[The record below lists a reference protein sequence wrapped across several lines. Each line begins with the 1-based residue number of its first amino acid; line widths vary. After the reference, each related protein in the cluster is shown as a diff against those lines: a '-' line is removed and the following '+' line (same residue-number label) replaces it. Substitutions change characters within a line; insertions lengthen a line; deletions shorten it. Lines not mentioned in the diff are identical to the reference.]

1 MSIAHGSQT
10 RRRSKR
16 RSTASP
22 KRHDIQTLRAIA
34 VLLVIADHLFGWPSG
49 GFIGVDVFFVISGF
63 LITGLLLREFDRT
76 GSISFA
82 GFYRR
87 RIRRIVPIA
96 TVVIVFCCVAGAL
109 IFSQARA
116 KSIGIDGIW
125 AFFFASNWRFAIEGT
140 DYFNADT
147 SISPLQHYWSLSI
160 EEQFYFVWPAL
171 MLLIGVL
178 VARRSLSA
186 AAKRTITAA
195 VMGTIVAVSFGWAVY
210 ETATNQTWAYFSTF
224 TRVWE
229 LGVGALLA
237 IGAGVLARIPRSASP
252 YLAWSGLAVIA
263 VGVFVISESGAFP
276 APLAAI
282 PVLGAALVIASGIGG
297 AVPHSSPL
305 NTRAGVYIGDL
316 SYSLYLWHW
325 PLIIFLGAL
334 MDPSFYYYVTVLALT
349 FGLSVASYH
358 FVENPIRHSTLL
370 EPRAVRAA
378 ARRTKKNRLGRQPM
392 PVSSRYAAV
401 GAVVLMTAAF
411 GAFALQPVEPPTA
424 PPARAVV
431 PEQTV
436 DAVVAVP
443 LGPAN
448 AALASEIDAAV
459 NASEWPDLVPSMDDA
474 IDGAQAPTDIVE
486 CGLAATPDPSTCMWG
501 SPDAPRSIMVLGD
514 SMAMSYVQS
523 IRNFA
528 EASNGEWKVR
538 SEAMFG
544 CAFVDM
550 AVTTVDGATVEACP
564 GRKDAAVRAVIETR
578 PDVVIVTNLHTDVSP
593 ELWVPGMQRLTDRF
607 ESSVGKIVF
616 LSAPPNDKKA
626 SDCYTRTSAPADCI
640 SRVTDTWR
648 ARNRAE
654 INLAARVGGVHVD
667 SRALFCTPDDFCPS
681 FVGTTPMKS
690 DSAHM
695 SVEYGQKI
703 SPAFGELLRSS
714 GAV

>member
-96 TVVIVFCCVAGAL
+96 TVVIVFCCIVGL
-109 IFSQARA
+109 LVFSQARA

-178 VARRSLSA
+178 VARRSLSGS
-186 AAKRTITAA
+186 AKRAITAA
-195 VMGTIVAVSFGWAVY
+195 VMGTVVVVSFGWAVY
-210 ETATNQTWAYFSTF
+210 DTATNQTWAYFSTF

-237 IGAGVLARIPRSASP
+237 IGSGVLATIPRAVST
-252 YLAWSGLAVIA
+252 YLAWGGIAVIA
-263 VGVFVISESGAFP
+263 VGAFVISESGAFP

-282 PVLGAALVIASGIGG
+282 PVLGAALVIAAGISGS
-297 AVPHSSPL
+297 VPNSSAL
-305 NTRAGVYIGDL
+305 TTKTGVYVGDL

-334 MDPSFYYYVTVLALT
+334 MDPSFHYYVAVLALT
-349 FGLSVASYH
+349 FGLSIFSYH
-358 FVENPIRHSTLL
+358 FVENPIRHSTFL
-370 EPRAVRAA
+370 EPGAVRAA
-378 ARRTKKNRLGRQPM
+378 ARRKKKNRLGRRPM

-401 GAVVLMTAAF
+401 GAVVLTTAAF
-411 GAFALQPVEPPTA
+411 GAFALQPIEPPTA
-424 PPARAVV
+424 PPSRAVV
-431 PEQTV
+431 AERPVESTESL
-436 DAVVAVP
+436 P
-443 LGPAN
+443 LGPVQ
-448 AALASEIDAAV
+448 AALAAEIDAALD
-459 NASEWPDLVPSMDDA
+459 ASEWPDLVPSMDDA

-486 CGLAATPDPSTCMWG
+486 CGLAATPDPSTCTWG
-501 SPDAPRSIMVLGD
+501 APDARRTIMVLGD
-514 SMAMSYVQS
+514 SMAMSYVQP

-550 AVTTVDGATVEACP
+550 DITTVDTATTEACP
-564 GRKDAAVRAVIETR
+564 GRKEAAIRAVNEQR
-578 PDVVIVTNLHTDVSP
+578 PDVVVITNLHTDVSP

-607 ESSVGKIVF
+607 KSSVGKIVF

-626 SDCYTRTSAPADCI
+626 SDCYTRTSVPADCI

-654 INLAARVGGVHVD
+654 VNLAARVGGVHID
-667 SRALFCTPDDFCPS
+667 SRALFCTPDDYCPS
-681 FVGTTPMKS
+681 FVGTTPTKS
-690 DSAHM
+690 DSAHLTI
-695 SVEYGQKI
+695 EYGQKI
-703 SPAFGELLRSS
+703 SPAFEELLRSS
-714 GAV
+714 GVV